1 MPIHNDPENDNEL
14 INQSIP
20 VTTIARLFKELS
32 FKDPQTRITLSTLEL
47 SSEYIKL
54 FINEAIIRA
63 NEERIDEGD
72 TLVQIDGIDNVTST
86 AKNNQETQYPTI
98 DEIEDSMRIDDD
110 DDSNNINIGTVNED
124 DDDELIDDDYFQDE
138 SDTQRQLRQA
148 MDAVNDTTRNNNHN
162 NNRNRTTT
170 TTTNNNNNNNNNTDN
185 NHADNILDSRHLA
198 KIAGILTLDF

>member
-1 MPIHNDPENDNEL
+1 MSNHNDIENES

-72 TLVQIDGIDNVTST
+72 TLIRIDGIDNVASTTSR
-86 AKNNQETQYPTI
+86 NNHEETQYPTI
-98 DEIEDSMRIDDD
+98 DEIEDSMRIDDY
-110 DDSNNINIGTVNED
+110 SNNINIDPIEED
-124 DDDELIDDDYFQDE
+124 DDDLIDDDYFQDE

-148 MDAVNDTTRNNNHN
+148 MNTVNNTTRNNNN
-162 NNRNRTTT
+162 NKNGTTTTT
-170 TTTNNNNNNNNNTDN
+170 TTTNNNNT
-185 NHADNILDSRHLA
+185 NHAENILDSRHLA

>member
-124 DDDELIDDDYFQDE
+124 DDDELIKMIDKNCRVEIRDQSTGDIILPDDSKLLEY
-138 SDTQRQLRQA
+138 
-148 MDAVNDTTRNNNHN
+148 VNKEKS
-162 NNRNRTTT
+162 
-170 TTTNNNNNNNNNTDN
+170 
-185 NHADNILDSRHLA
+185 ILL
-198 KIAGILTLDF
+198 ILVNSNCL

>member
-1 MPIHNDPENDNEL
+1 M
-14 INQSIP
+14 
-20 VTTIARLFKELS
+20 
-32 FKDPQTRITLSTLEL
+32 

-170 TTTNNNNNNNNNTDN
+170 TNNTDN